1 MSDKNE
7 RETRLRTLLREG
19 DPAADGQS
27 PSPERM
33 REMRRLVL
41 GSLAERRQRRHR
53 RLLLVAS
60 AATALLALAL
70 GLALHREI
78 PPPVPRP
85 VESPVAARAL
95 PLQLPAVPAAAT
107 PILPIALPAPLA
119 AAERRAPVSGRS
131 HHRFAVATAVRPEE
145 KVEEPPATPLQI
157 QFNTPGG
164 TRVIW
169 VLDRANRP

>member
-1 MSDKNE
+1 MSVKNE
-7 RETRLRTLLREG
+7 REIRLRTLLREG
-19 DPAADGQS
+19 DPVADGQS

-41 GSLAERRQRRHR
+41 GSLAERRQRRY

-60 AATALLALAL
+60 AATALLTLAL

-85 VESPVAARAL
+85 AESPVAARAL

-107 PILPIALPAPLA
+107 PVLPIAVPAPLA

-131 HHRFAVATAVRPEE
+131 HPRTAGAPTVRPEE
-145 KVEEPPATPLQI
+145 KEEEPPATPLQI